1 LDRSKYGS
9 AQGLHKGAYVLADAG
24 GTPDVILLA
33 SGSEVALTLSAH
45 DKLVASGVKSRVV
58 SVPCF
63 EIFEQYCVSH
73 PGYRDEVLPPQ
84 VRARVAIEMAAPQ
97 GWHRYVGCDGAVVA
111 MNGFGASAPLKDL
124 QKHFGF
130 TTENVV
136 ATAREQIALHSHASS
151 AR

>member
-1 LDRSKYGS
+1 L
-9 AQGLHKGAYVLADAG
+9 QKGAYVLADAG
-24 GTPDVILLA
+24 GVPDVILLA
-33 SGSEVALTLSAH
+33 SGSEVSLALSAH
-45 DKLVASGVKSRVV
+45 ENLVASGVKSRVV

-63 EIFEQYCVSH
+63 ELFEQYCASH
-73 PGYRDEVLPPQ
+73 PGYREKVLPRQ
-84 VRARVAIEMAAPQ
+84 VRARVAVEMAAPQ
-97 GWHRYVGCDGAVVA
+97 GWHRYVGCEGAVIA

-136 ATAREQIALHSHASS
+136 ATAREQIALHSHASP